1 MTDLA
6 SYRDRPFVFFLG
18 YMRRRAGMHAG
29 LFLAVVAAAACQ
41 VSTQYGIKFLVD
53 TLALGHQ
60 AGDRIWLAFA
70 FLIAMIAGDNLLW
83 RLAGQFAS
91 RVIVL
96 VTGDL
101 RQDLFRYVTGHA
113 PSYFAD
119 RLPGTL
125 ASRITAAANAVFTM
139 ENMFAWN
146 LVPPVMVIAGA
157 ILYLSRISLGMTAG
171 LVAAA
176 GLMVLVLFRL
186 AAAGKPLHR
195 HFANKAA
202 AVDGEMVDV
211 LGNMGLVRA
220 FGGIRRELQRLGE
233 TIGHELGARRR
244 SLLYLE
250 RLRLAHAGV
259 TILLTLGLL
268 SWAIRLWQQGEASA
282 GDVVMV
288 ATLGFT
294 ILQTTRDLAVA
305 LVDVTQHLARLHEAM
320 GVLLLPHE
328 IKDQPGAVALE
339 AAGGAVDFEHIAFRY
354 PGRGPT
360 FENFDLKLAAGQ
372 RVGLVGESGAGKT
385 TLLAL
390 LQRFYD
396 VDGGRI
402 LIDGQDIA
410 MVTQESLR
418 QAIAVV
424 PQDISLFHRSVLENI
439 RYGRPEASDQEVWE
453 AVEAARC
460 ADFIRALPQGIDT
473 IVGER
478 GVKLSG
484 GQRQRVAIAR
494 ALLKNA
500 PILLLDEATSALD
513 TESEEAIRAALDR
526 LMQGRTVIAIAHRL
540 STLRNFDRIVVM
552 QTGRVMEDGPPD
564 QLLRADGPYRKLI
577 RREMSRLSA
586 AA

>member
-29 LFLAVVAAAACQ
+29 LFLAVIAAAACQ

-113 PSYFAD
+113 PIYFAD

-268 SWAIRLWQQGEASA
+268 SWAIRLWQQGAASA

-328 IKDQPGAVALE
+328 IKDRPGAMALEAEGGAVA
-339 AAGGAVDFEHIAFRY
+339 FEHIVFRY

-360 FENFDLKLAAGQ
+360 FENFDLRLAAG
-372 RVGLVGESGAGKT
+372 
-385 TLLAL
+385 
-390 LQRFYD
+390 
-396 VDGGRI
+396 
-402 LIDGQDIA
+402 
-410 MVTQESLR
+410 
-418 QAIAVV
+418 
-424 PQDISLFHRSVLENI
+424 P
-439 RYGRPEASDQEVWE
+439 
-453 AVEAARC
+453 
-460 ADFIRALPQGIDT
+460 
-473 IVGER
+473 
-478 GVKLSG
+478 
-484 GQRQRVAIAR
+484 
-494 ALLKNA
+494 
-500 PILLLDEATSALD
+500 
-513 TESEEAIRAALDR
+513 
-526 LMQGRTVIAIAHRL
+526 
-540 STLRNFDRIVVM
+540 
-552 QTGRVMEDGPPD
+552 
-564 QLLRADGPYRKLI
+564 
-577 RREMSRLSA
+577 
-586 AA
+586 